1 MGLALFRN
9 LTRPVAGQQ
18 EREARYGWT
27 MALLATAGFSI
38 APPLTRAAI
47 LDGMNPTTLLA
58 VRLLITT
65 LLLGGPI
72 LLAAP
77 GRFAIDRRGWLICG
91 IAGLSNGVGMITFFW
106 ALTRIEAS
114 VASMIFSLSPLFVLG
129 LLSLRG
135 ERFTR
140 RHLLRLALGL
150 GGAYLL
156 IGSFGA
162 SGSRVDWLG
171 VVLVLVTIFTFA
183 VHLVLIQWFLQGYDA
198 YAVTLYVIVGM
209 ALVTVAFWLFQ
220 GAEWH
225 KPGWFGW
232 LAIIVLAL
240 VSTYLA
246 RLALFAGVRYL
257 GSGQIALLTPLET
270 LLTVL
275 WSVLFLQERLTLW
288 QWAGGTFILASA
300 LLAVRRLS
308 QARRRPRW
316 RIWSRP

>member
-1 MGLALFRN
+1 MALFRN
-9 LTRPVAGQQ
+9 LTRPAAGHQKQ
-18 EREARYGWT
+18 EARYGWT

-58 VRLLITT
+58 VRLVITT
-65 LLLGGPI
+65 LLLGGTI
-72 LLAAP
+72 MVAAP
-77 GRFAIDRRGWLICG
+77 GRFAMDRRGWLVCG
-91 IAGLSNGVGMITFFW
+91 IAGLCNGVGMITFFW
-106 ALTRIEAS
+106 ALTRIDAS

-129 LLSLRG
+129 LLALRG
-135 ERFTR
+135 ESFTR
-140 RHLLRLALGL
+140 RHVLRLALGVA
-150 GGAYLL
+150 GAYFLL
-156 IGSFGA
+156 GSLGA

-183 VHLVLIQWFLQGYDA
+183 IHLVLIQWFLQGYDA
-198 YAVTLYVIVGM
+198 YAVTLVVIIGM
-209 ALVTVAFWLFQ
+209 MLVTTAFWLFQ

-225 KPGWFGW
+225 EPGWFGW
-232 LAIIVLAL
+232 LAIIVLAV
-240 VSTYLA
+240 VSTHLA
-246 RLALFAGVRYL
+246 RLALFAGVRHL

-275 WSVLFLQERLTLW
+275 WSVLFLHERLTHW
-288 QWAGGTFILASA
+288 QWLGGTLILASA

-316 RIWSRP
+316 RIWWRP

>member
-1 MGLALFRN
+1 
-9 LTRPVAGQQ
+9 
-18 EREARYGWT
+18 

-58 VRLLITT
+58 VRMVITA
-65 LLLGGPI
+65 LLLSGTI

-77 GRFAIDRRGWLICG
+77 GRFVMDRRGGLVCG
-91 IAGLSNGVGMITFFW
+91 VAGLSNGVGMITFFW

-114 VASMIFSLSPLFVLG
+114 VASMIFSLSPLVVLG
-129 LLSLRG
+129 LLALRG
-135 ERFTR
+135 ERFSR

-156 IGSFGA
+156 IGSVGA

-171 VVLVLVTIFTFA
+171 VGLVLVTIFTFA

-198 YAVTLYVIVGM
+198 HAVTLYVVVGM
-209 ALVTVAFWLFQ
+209 TLVTVAFWLFQ

-225 KPGWFGW
+225 EPGWFGW
-232 LAIIVLAL
+232 LAVVILAV
-240 VSTYLA
+240 VSTHLA
-246 RLALFAGVRYL
+246 RVALFAGVRHL
-257 GSGQIALLTPLET
+257 GSGQLALLTPLET

-275 WSVLFLQERLTLW
+275 WSLLFLQERLAFW
-288 QWAGGTFILASA
+288 QWVGGLLILASA

-308 QARRRPRW
+308 RARRRPRW
-316 RIWSRP
+316 RIWWRP

>member
-1 MGLALFRN
+1 MALFRN
-9 LTRPVAGQQ
+9 LTRPAAGQQ

-58 VRLLITT
+58 VRMVITA
-65 LLLGGPI
+65 LLLSGTI
-72 LLAAP
+72 LLTAP
-77 GRFAIDRRGWLICG
+77 GRFIMDRRGRLVCG
-91 IAGLSNGVGMITFFW
+91 VAGLSNGVGMITFFW

-114 VASMIFSLSPLFVLG
+114 VASMIFSLSPLVVLG
-129 LLSLRG
+129 LLALRG
-135 ERFTR
+135 EKFSR

-156 IGSFGA
+156 IGSIGT

-171 VVLVLVTIFTFA
+171 VGLVLITIFTFA

-198 YAVTLYVIVGM
+198 SAVTLYVVAAMTLVAVG
-209 ALVTVAFWLFQ
+209 FWLFQ

-225 KPGWFGW
+225 EPGWFGW
-232 LAIIVLAL
+232 VAIVVLA
-240 VSTYLA
+240 VISTHLA
-246 RLALFAGVRYL
+246 RLALFAGVRHL

-275 WSVLFLQERLTLW
+275 WSLLFLQERLTLW
-288 QWAGGTFILASA
+288 QWAGGTLILASA
-300 LLAVRRLS
+300 LLAFRRLS

-316 RIWSRP
+316 RIWWRP

>member
-1 MGLALFRN
+1 
-9 LTRPVAGQQ
+9 
-18 EREARYGWT
+18 

-58 VRLLITT
+58 VRMLITT
-65 LLLGGPI
+65 LLLGGTI

-77 GRFAIDRRGWLICG
+77 GRFAMDRRGWLVCG
-91 IAGLSNGVGMITFFW
+91 LAGLSNGVGMITFFW
-106 ALTRIEAS
+106 ALTRVEAS
-114 VASMIFSLSPLFVLG
+114 IASMIFSLSPLVVLG
-129 LLSLRG
+129 MLALRG

-140 RHLLRLALGL
+140 RHLLRLALGV

-162 SGSRVDWLG
+162 SGSRVDTLG
-171 VVLVLVTIFTFA
+171 ILLVLVTIFTFA
-183 VHLVLIQWFLQGYDA
+183 VHLALIQWFLQGYDA
-198 YAVTLYVIVGM
+198 SAVTLYVVAGM
-209 ALVTVAFWLFQ
+209 TLVAVAFWLFQ

-225 KPGWFGW
+225 EPGWFGW
-232 LAIIVLAL
+232 LAIIVLAI
-240 VSTYLA
+240 VSTHLA
-246 RLALFAGVRYL
+246 RLALFAGVCHL

-275 WSVLFLQERLTLW
+275 WSVLFLQERLTVW
-288 QWAGGTFILASA
+288 QWAGGAFILASA

-308 QARRRPRW
+308 RARRRPRW
-316 RIWSRP
+316 RIWWRP